1 MELFTVL
8 EQKLEKVLSQFEGM
22 KQANDIL
29 QKSLA
34 AKEQTLKEAEAALAK
49 VSKEREEIRQRID
62 SILSR
67 LEVLDMG
74 EKR

>member
-1 MELFTVL
+1 MELFNVL

-34 AKEQTLKEAEAALAK
+34 AKDQALKEAEAAVAK

>member
-34 AKEQTLKEAEAALAK
+34 AKEQALKEAEASLAK

-67 LEVLDMG
+67 LEVLDLG

>member
-8 EQKLEKVLSQFEGM
+8 EQKLEKVLSQFEGL

-34 AKEQTLKEAEAALAK
+34 AKDQALKEAEAALGK
-49 VSKEREEIRQRID
+49 VAQEREEIRQRID
-62 SILSR
+62 GILSK
-67 LEVLDMG
+67 LEILDTG
-74 EKR
+74 EKG

>member
-34 AKEQTLKEAEAALAK
+34 AKDQALKEAEAAVAK